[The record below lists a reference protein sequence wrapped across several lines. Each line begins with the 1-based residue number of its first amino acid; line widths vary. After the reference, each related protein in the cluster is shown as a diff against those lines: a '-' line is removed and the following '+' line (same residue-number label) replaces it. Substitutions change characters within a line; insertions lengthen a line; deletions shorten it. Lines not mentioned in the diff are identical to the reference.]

1 MKKLAIISTHPIQY
15 NAPLFQLLSLRKNI
29 QLKVFYTWSQAQE
42 GFQDPNFNKKI
53 KWDIPLLDSYEY
65 EFVENT
71 SKNPG
76 TKSFRGIQ
84 NPRLIK
90 SIKNYQ
96 PDAILIFGWKFQSH
110 LKAMFY
116 FKNKIPVL
124 FRGDSTLLDAQN
136 KIKTLIRQLIL
147 IFVYKHIDYALY
159 VGQENKKY
167 FSKHKLK
174 PTQLIFTPHAI
185 DNQRFSEKND
195 RRKEIANRKRKEL
208 GLKETDIVY
217 LFIGKFEAK
226 KAPLDIIK
234 LASKIQNP
242 KIKFLFVGNGEL
254 EQEMKSTARENCFF
268 MNFQNQQA
276 MPIIYR
282 MGDCLILPSHGPGE
296 TWGLVVNE
304 AMACGLSVIVSN
316 KVGCASDLIAENKN
330 GFVFQK
336 GNIEILVKLIKNLDK
351 KKLEIL
357 GKNAKKKIK
366 NWNYKKVATEIE
378 QLIKK
383 H

>member
-316 KVGCASDLIAENKN
+316 KVGCASDLIAENIN
-330 GFVFQK
+330 GFIFQK
-336 GNIEILVKLIKNLDK
+336 GSIDILLKLIKNLDK

-366 NWNYKKVATEIE
+366 NWNYEKVATEIE

>member
-15 NAPLFQLLSLRKNI
+15 NAPLFQLLSKRQNI
-29 QLKVFYTWSQAQE
+29 QIKVFYTWSQAQK
-42 GFQDPNFNKKI
+42 GFHDPNFNKKI
-53 KWDIPLLDSYEY
+53 EWDIPLLDSYEY

-76 TKSFRGIQ
+76 TKSFKGIQ
-84 NPRLIK
+84 NPNLIK

-96 PDAILIFGWKFQSH
+96 ADAILIFGWKFQSH

-124 FRGDSTLLDAQN
+124 FRGDSTLLDMQN
-136 KIKTLIRQLIL
+136 KIKTLIRQQIL
-147 IFVYKHIDYALY
+147 SFVYKYIDYALY

-167 FSKHKLK
+167 FLKHKLNPK
-174 PTQLIFTPHAI
+174 QLIFAPHAI
-185 DNQRFSEKND
+185 DNHRFSIEND
-195 RRKEIANRKRKEL
+195 IRKEKADSKRKDL
-208 GLKETDIVY
+208 GLKKTDIVY
-217 LFIGKFEAK
+217 LFVGKFQAK

-234 LASKIQNP
+234 LAGKIKKP
-242 KIKFLFVGNGEL
+242 HIKFLFVGNGEL
-254 EQEMKSTARENCFF
+254 EQKMKSIAGENCFF
-268 MNFQNQQA
+268 MDFQNQQD

-304 AMACGLSVIVSN
+304 AMACGLPAIVSN
-316 KVGCASDLIAENKN
+316 KVGCANDLIEENKT

-336 GNIEILVKLIKNLDK
+336 GKIDILVEIVNHLEKEKL
-351 KKLEIL
+351 KLL
-357 GKNAKKKIK
+357 GKNAQKKIE
-366 NWNYKKVATEIE
+366 NWNYEKVAIEIE

-383 H
+383 Y

>member
-174 PTQLIFTPHAI
+174 PTQLIFAPHAI

-316 KVGCASDLIAENKN
+316 KVGCASDLIAENIN
-330 GFVFQK
+330 GFIFQK
-336 GNIEILVKLIKNLDK
+336 GSIDILLKLIKNLDK

-366 NWNYKKVATEIE
+366 NWNYEKVATEIE